1 MMNTDVDLSAQLAG
15 LSFKSPIV
23 VASSECAANLSLIK
37 NLVDK
42 NIGAIVTKTYT
53 SPAAFRI
60 RVRPYQFPLNKFGKA
75 YSNGGCLFS
84 LAAPHPED
92 SETVRL
98 HVSQMAGLCK
108 ESDLKLIASFF
119 EDPADIPLWI
129 SQAKSFETLGA
140 DMLELNFSSPSAA
153 KVFAQSFESAAQIIS
168 EVKKNISIPVGLKL
182 SPTIEPLEVFVA
194 TCENAGLDFIT
205 AHNAP
210 SGIFIDVEKEVPF
223 GTPSIGGYVMG
234 RLFLPYSLGRVVRM
248 RKASNIPVIGVGG
261 IYEGQDALQYLLCG
275 CPMVGI
281 GSAMYFKGAQIL
293 DNLYR
298 DIANWM
304 AQKGYNSIEEFQ
316 GKAFNLIK
324 DPPNLKSKE
333 KYPFTIPPACPYVP
347 VVDEDACV
355 FCGECETTCIYNVF
369 KIDKNKKQISIDED
383 KCWSCGFCVGICP
396 TGAIELRDRS
406 SKQIVI
412 WENKGMAA
420 TFSSDQD

>member
-1 MMNTDVDLSAQLAG
+1 MNKDIDLSTRLAG

-23 VASSECAANLSLIK
+23 VASSECTASLSLIE

-92 SETVRL
+92 SETFRI
-98 HVSQMAGLCK
+98 HVSQMADLCK

-119 EDPADIPLWI
+119 EDPEDIPLWI
-129 SQAKSFETLGA
+129 NQAASFEALGA

-210 SGIFIDVEKEVPF
+210 SGIVIDVEKEVPF
-223 GTPSIGGYVMG
+223 GAPSIGGYVIG
-234 RLFLPYSLGRVVRM
+234 KPFLPYSLGRIARI
-248 RKASNIPVIGVGG
+248 RKTSHVPVIGVGG
-261 IYEGQDALQYLLCG
+261 IYDAQDALQYLLCG
-275 CPMVGI
+275 CPLVGI
-281 GSAMYFKGAQIL
+281 GSAMYFKGPQIL
-293 DNLYR
+293 DMIYKN
-298 DIANWM
+298 ISTWM
-304 AQKGYNSIEEFQ
+304 VNKGYGSIEEFR
-316 GKAFNLIK
+316 GKAFDQIK
-324 DPPNLKSKE
+324 DPPSLKSE
-333 KYPFTIPPACPYVP
+333 ETYPFNVPPDCPYAP

-355 FCGECETTCIYNVF
+355 LCGECETTCIYNVF

-412 WENKGMAA
+412 WNNKGMAA
-420 TFSSDQD
+420 TFISHRD